1 MKIASVA
8 LIAPLCILT
17 FGCKSPVAVNG
28 DYWQSKASQIAVG
41 MTRAEVEK
49 LLPRHPRSPMTTVV
63 TGGSQSVRYWV
74 DENWSVNIAYDY
86 TGVPRDARGTALDVT
101 SPHNKVLTVAALKQ
115 SKMPA
120 IEVKS
125 IGTIEQQRP

>member
-1 MKIASVA
+1 M
-8 LIAPLCILT
+8 T
-17 FGCKSPVAVNG
+17 M
-28 DYWQSKASQIAVG
+28 VG
-41 MTRAEVEK
+41 
-49 LLPRHPRSPMTTVV
+49 